1 MINCRIPQPG
11 NITTEKE
18 IPMQDLMITN
28 ARIIDGTGS
37 PSFEANLAVLG
48 GVITDIAPNLEMP
61 CRKTID
67 ATGLVACP
75 GFIDMHTHS
84 DFTLLLEPHADSR
97 IRQGITTEVT
107 GNCGGSPG
115 PVTPFGQK
123 AVMEYMTDL
132 GRLYKKWLTPE
143 DWKWETLDDFYDH
156 LSDRGTAVNMVP
168 LVGHSTLRANVMGYR
183 SGPPDPQEM
192 HQMVR
197 LLEKELENGIFG
209 LSSGLIY
216 HPGAF
221 ARTEEL
227 AELATVVKAY
237 GGIYATHMRSEGRYL
252 FDAVEEALSVA
263 RKSGV
268 SLQVSHLKC
277 ETPAMWGKSAL
288 LLETIDRARQK
299 GIQVDFDQ
307 YPYTAYG
314 TSLLELFPV
323 WAKETG
329 SSSMMALLSDPTA
342 RNKIIADMTH
352 LSHTWEYPMQDLDW
366 DRIQITGYTRSEN
379 RGYNGLS
386 VEDLSSTL
394 GLDPLE
400 AVFQVFCQEKGGL
413 GMIVFAMSEAD
424 LITILKDPAGMIGS
438 DGCAASP
445 GGPAGQS
452 LVHPRF
458 YGTFPRILGTYV
470 REKKI
475 ISLEKAVHKMTGLP
489 AKNLD

>member
-1 MINCRIPQPG
+1 
-11 NITTEKE
+11 
-18 IPMQDLMITN
+18 MQDLMITN

-237 GGIYATHMRSEGRYL
+237 GGIYATTCAVKEDICSMRWKKPVCGPESGCHFRY
-252 FDAVEEALSVA
+252 
-263 RKSGV
+263 
-268 SLQVSHLKC
+268 
-277 ETPAMWGKSAL
+277 P
-288 LLETIDRARQK
+288 I
-299 GIQVDFDQ
+299 
-307 YPYTAYG
+307 
-314 TSLLELFPV
+314 
-323 WAKETG
+323 
-329 SSSMMALLSDPTA
+329 
-342 RNKIIADMTH
+342 
-352 LSHTWEYPMQDLDW
+352 
-366 DRIQITGYTRSEN
+366 
-379 RGYNGLS
+379 
-386 VEDLSSTL
+386 
-394 GLDPLE
+394 
-400 AVFQVFCQEKGGL
+400 
-413 GMIVFAMSEAD
+413 
-424 LITILKDPAGMIGS
+424 
-438 DGCAASP
+438 
-445 GGPAGQS
+445 
-452 LVHPRF
+452 
-458 YGTFPRILGTYV
+458 
-470 REKKI
+470 
-475 ISLEKAVHKMTGLP
+475 
-489 AKNLD
+489 